1 MLKSVQA
8 IREGKHRAIVT
19 NIETISKP
27 DGGFAALWLNKDFM
41 AKVISVVWD
50 EGQCI
55 GKWGDFRPE
64 YKTAGNLRHL
74 ITRTIPFFLT
84 SATLPSRVLKEVMD
98 ILGIRDANS
107 TTFFRS
113 NDRPNVHLAVRK
125 MKYPQNSF
133 KDLAF
138 LVPDDWDPTTPL
150 PYKFVIF
157 FDTISESIEAAKYL
171 RSRLPHHLQDKI
183 LWFNSEMTPEFREEE
198 SAKFKDGTD
207 GGFACTESFGMVCLH
222 SLHES
227 RSLMTCTS
235 TGY

>member
-1 MLKSVQA
+1 MS
-8 IREGKHRAIVT
+8 
-19 NIETISKP
+19 
-27 DGGFAALWLNKDFM
+27 
-41 AKVISVVWD
+41 KVISIIWD

-74 ITRTIPFFLT
+74 IPRTILFFLT
-84 SATLPSRVLKEVMD
+84 PATLPSCVLKEVKD

-107 TTFFRS
+107 TTIFQS
-113 NDRPNVHLAVRK
+113 NNRPNVHLTVCK
-125 MKYPQNSF
+125 MKYLQNSF

-171 RSRLPHHLQDKI
+171 QSRLPHHLRDKV
-183 LWFNSEMTPEFREEE
+183 LWFNSKMTPEFCDKE
-198 SAKFKDGTD
+198 SANFKDGDD
-207 GGFACTESFGMVCLH
+207 GGLACTESFGMVRPH
-222 SLHES
+222 SLHDS
-227 RSLMTCTS
+227 QINTDL
-235 TGY
+235 